1 MGMFDTI
8 IFKVP
13 LKCPACGA
21 ECTSTQTKEFDC
33 VLAEYRVG
41 TVISGCAVLSG
52 IIKESAWCEV
62 CRKAK
67 RDSEWGIYLVI
78 WHSVLA
84 GVEVD
89 LAKAEARLASVDRLD
104 LIGWMDEAQREEEQ
118 WRRRYYG
125 LFNDITKWHQ
135 HLARKDEPEPADED
149 AKKRRAFRRF
159 LELPEEILSAADP
172 LAALIAANKH
182 TGREDDADGR

>member
-8 IFKVP
+8 IFKTP
-13 LKCPACGA
+13 LKCSACGA

-33 VLAEYRVG
+33 LLADYRIGSV
-41 TVISGCAVLSG
+41 VSGSAVLSG
-52 IIKESAWCEV
+52 IIKESAWCNA
-62 CRKAK
+62 CHKAGQ
-67 RDSEWGIYLVI
+67 RTEWDIYLII

-84 GVEVD
+84 GVEED

-125 LFNDITKWHQ
+125 LSNDITKWHA
-135 HLARKDEPEPADED
+135 HLARKDEPEPVDED
-149 AKKRRAFRRF
+149 GKKRRALLNFF
-159 LELPEEILSAADP
+159 ELPEKILNASDP
-172 LAALIAANKH
+172 LAALIAANKYS
-182 TGREDDADGR
+182 GRENGAEK